1 MKTGAARI
9 QEAIPVYPKTS
20 GLHRRP
26 YQRGES
32 TGLMISDSKTAIEKA
47 LSAIELHR
55 ERLTE
60 YVRLNPLFRETL
72 EPIKLDDGPLV
83 ARLMAEHSAAAGVG
97 PMAAV
102 AGVLA
107 DLAIREMVEHGAR
120 VAVVENGGE
129 AAVVSEDPVDVA
141 LQAGDEPLSRR
152 IGFRLERFPMGVATS
167 SGRFSHALSFGEA
180 EAVTVFADNAGLADA
195 AATAVGNVVKGD
207 DEESAARRGVE
218 TGLSIEGVQ
227 GVFVVYKGT
236 VGVGGRVPKI
246 IGVDPFDSDG
256 LSVSLGGL

>member
-1 MKTGAARI
+1 MYLKA
-9 QEAIPVYPKTS
+9 S
-20 GLHRRP
+20 GLRRRQ
-26 YQRGES
+26 YQLGES
-32 TGLMISDSKTAIEKA
+32 AGLIISDSETAIGKA

-55 ERLTE
+55 ERLNE
-60 YVRLNPLFRETL
+60 YVRLNPFFEEAL
-72 EPIKLDDGPLV
+72 EPVELNDGPLV

-129 AAVVSEDPVDVA
+129 AAVVSEGPVDVA

-152 IGFRLERFPMGVATS
+152 IGFRLERFPVGVATS
-167 SGRFSHALSFGEA
+167 SGRFSHALSFGDA

-207 DEESAARRGVE
+207 DEESAARLGVE
-218 TGLSIEGVQ
+218 VGLSIEGVQ
-227 GVFVVYKGT
+227 GVFVVYKGA

-246 IGVDPFDSDG
+246 IAVDPLDSNG
-256 LSVSLGGL
+256 LSVSVGGA